1 MGSMKLTKL
10 SQVGFLKVSEIQAQ
24 NALKVNTQK
33 NKQGK
38 WNVMRTKGDIMKF
51 SETSI
56 RIII

>member
-24 NALKVNTQK
+24 NALKVNTHKK

-51 SETSI
+51 SEISCI
-56 RIII
+56 FN

>member
-51 SETSI
+51 SEISCI
-56 RIII
+56 FN

>member
-33 NKQGK
+33 K
-38 WNVMRTKGDIMKF
+38 
-51 SETSI
+51 TSKVNGML
-56 RIII
+56 